1 MENPFMNRWSF
12 ELRQAR
18 VRDKPSG
25 AGWIIQ
31 KKRPIAMKKAVPL
44 YGDGFCD
51 QRLPVRRA
59 AEVLILDL

>member
-1 MENPFMNRWSF
+1 MNRWSF
-12 ELRQAR
+12 ELRQAHP
-18 VRDKPSG
+18 RDKPPG

-31 KKRPIAMKKAVPL
+31 KTLPIAMKKAVPF

-51 QRLPVRRA
+51 QGLPVRRA